1 MTVSQATVSI
11 TLNLLRACN
20 AGGGTMQKDLLGDQD
35 HGLKQD
41 KIIKGA
47 KATVVLITGNNPFI
61 QIFRLVTYRQT
72 TY

>member
-1 MTVSQATVSI
+1 
-11 TLNLLRACN
+11 
-20 AGGGTMQKDLLGDQD
+20 MQKDLLGDQD

-47 KATVVLITGNNPFI
+47 KATVVLIIGNNPFI